1 MKDTRF
7 HMSQHNWR
15 QVLSWQEI
23 EDLTGWLVKIV
34 HKKSKDVSYGVVL
47 QSYFNNKDI
56 KAIWTDTEE
65 KAIKLWSYSEQQ
77 GMYVTVTT
85 FNIIPLRKVKV

>member
-1 MKDTRF
+1 
-7 HMSQHNWR
+7 MSQHNWR